1 MYTEFASICPKT
13 PTIHSMK
20 IPFIIIILIW
30 ATTTIASI
38 SRNGDSSVHPRADIA
53 IGDGIINSI
62 RTEHEGNTSDANT
75 ASTNAIEPYPTTDTQ
90 DPLDTSLPGTSE
102 NRATINALGLNC
114 RGSARCPSC
123 NTGIDQI
130 LESLSQIK
138 DLAYY
143 RNGEKIV
150 CRPCYS
156 CRGCTG
162 EPQEGPCVFAQK
174 MGRQEIIF
182 AFKVREKVEWIK
194 RHGCHRCGSCPV
206 HTGNDGSMGEV
217 TINFVF
223 NGCGNGVCRPYDR
236 V

>member
-1 MYTEFASICPKT
+1 
-13 PTIHSMK
+13 MK

-130 LESLSQIK
+130 LESLSQIRPSILPK
-138 DLAYY
+138 RRENRVPPVLFVSRMHGGASRGAVRICAED
-143 RNGEKIV
+143 GE
-150 CRPCYS
+150 
-156 CRGCTG
+156 TG
-162 EPQEGPCVFAQK
+162 DYICV
-174 MGRQEIIF
+174 
-182 AFKVREKVEWIK
+182 
-194 RHGCHRCGSCPV
+194 
-206 HTGNDGSMGEV
+206 
-217 TINFVF
+217 
-223 NGCGNGVCRPYDR
+223 
-236 V
+236 